1 MATGLKPSM
10 KTSIGENEDEHQ
22 LNFGSPT
29 ARQVSVSV
37 CRLSTSLDDLVDEET
52 NSDVSQKQIT
62 WAVGNEP
69 VQAQIYDD
77 DASEPCKGLRGTDN
91 QKELDPYSSS
101 IFGITLSMYCST
113 RQENSGPEI
122 NELEMIGG
130 HRDRVSEDNDI
141 AANRIMKLR
150 VFRKRFGED
159 LPPGMLTILNKRL

>member
-1 MATGLKPSM
+1 MATGLKPSL
-10 KTSIGENEDEHQ
+10 KTNIGEIEDEHQ

-29 ARQVSVSV
+29 ARQVSASV

-62 WAVGNEP
+62 WAIGNEP
-69 VQAQIYDD
+69 VQAQIFDD
-77 DASEPCKGLRGTDN
+77 GLREMDN
-91 QKELDPYSSS
+91 QKELDCYGSP

-130 HRDRVSEDNDI
+130 HRDRVSEDNDV
-141 AANRIMKLR
+141 AAKRIMKLR